1 MMTSVGMTAAL
12 DRLERRGLIAR
23 LPNPADRRGILVQLT
38 DEGREAIEAAVD
50 LQVDVEWRLVEVLS
64 DRERDQLTGL
74 LRKLLLAADPESP

>member
-1 MMTSVGMTAAL
+1 MTSGGMTAAL

-50 LQVDVEWRLVEVLS
+50 LEVDVEWRLVEVLS